1 MDEQE
6 ISQERINHIETRLAE
21 ELDNFRKKLQ
31 EVSEEV
37 MGNVY
42 SDVLP
47 HVASDTEYNISNRVG
62 CCVKNL
68 IAGKFENISTD
79 TLNPYFRVSDGY
91 GMYCYVHVSQY
102 SDMVKSIW
110 DMFKGEIESV
120 RIAQLESQVETL
132 RREAAEFYRNRF

>member
-1 MDEQE
+1 MDDQE

-47 HVASDTEYNISNRVG
+47 HVASDTEYNISNRVE

-68 IAGKFENISTD
+68 IAGKFEDISTD
-79 TLNPYFRVSDGY
+79 SLNPYLKVADGY
-91 GMYCYVHVSQY
+91 GMNCYIHLSQY
-102 SDMVKSIW
+102 SSMIKPIW
-110 DMFKGEIESV
+110 DMFKDEIESV
-120 RIAQLESQVETL
+120 RIQQLESQVETL
-132 RREAAEFYRNRF
+132 QREASEFYRNRY